1 MSLSQL
7 YHVVPEMTPNLDTLK
22 TQQTEPNELIKE
34 YQSLLSSMMN
44 KYIKLH
50 GDFKSMQDYYIS
62 ENARLKGL
70 LDQKVC

>member
-22 TQQTEPNELIKE
+22 TQQTEPNELIRE
-34 YQSLLSSMMN
+34 YQALLSSMMN